1 MDLNE
6 AFVGAVRDWMRVLM
20 RRSMRS
26 FVRYSRQSGLS
37 VSQIGVMFRIND
49 GRSSL
54 ADLGGGL
61 GITSA
66 AVSQMMDKLVQ
77 QGLILRS
84 EDPNDRRTK
93 QLVLTEKGRQ
103 VINESFRFRQ
113 AWLRQLADSLSET
126 EKQQVTGAL
135 RLLVQKANQL
145 SPNIEQER

>member
-6 AFVGAVRDWMRVLM
+6 AFVAALRDWTGVLM
-20 RRSMRS
+20 RRSMRE
-26 FVRYSRQSGLS
+26 FIRRSRQSGLS
-37 VSQIGVMFRIND
+37 FSQIGVMFRIND

-54 ADLGGGL
+54 SDLGGGL

-93 QLVLTEKGRQ
+93 QLVLTDKGHQ
-103 VINESFRFRQ
+103 IVHESFHSRQ
-113 AWLRQLADSLSET
+113 AWLRDLANSLSEE
-126 EKQQVTGAL
+126 EKRQVTASL
-135 RLLVQKANQL
+135 HLLIQKANQL
-145 SPNIEQER
+145 GPSAEPEH

>member
-1 MDLNE
+1 MDVNE
-6 AFVGAVRDWMRVLM
+6 AFVTAVREWMRVLM
-20 RRSMRS
+20 RRSMRA

-54 ADLGGGL
+54 ADLSGGL

-84 EDPNDRRTK
+84 EDPNDRRTN
-93 QLVLTEKGRQ
+93 QLTLTDKGRQ
-103 VINESFRFRQ
+103 VINESFHFRQ
-113 AWLRQLADSLSET
+113 AWLRDLADSLSAQ
-126 EKQQVTGAL
+126 EKQQVTAAL
-135 RLLVQKANQL
+135 HLLVQKANQL
-145 SPNIEQER
+145 GPGAELEH

>member
-145 SPNIEQER
+145 GPNIEQER

>member
-6 AFVGAVRDWMRVLM
+6 AFVGAVRDWMRLLM

-26 FVRYSRQSGLS
+26 FVRYSRQTGLS

-49 GRSSL
+49 DRSSL

-84 EDPNDRRTK
+84 EDPIDRRTK

-113 AWLRQLADSLSET
+113 AWLRQLADSLSEQ
-126 EKQQVTGAL
+126 EKQQVTAAL

-145 SPNIEQER
+145 GPNVEQER